1 MRYLGLDYGTKTC
14 GASISDS
21 TGLIAISLEVIR
33 YNSSEELFSKLKKI
47 IEEKKISKIVLG
59 NPLNLNGTLS
69 KRSEETIKFKEL
81 LEKEFNIEVFMQDER
96 LSTIEAER
104 ILLTNN
110 TKRKDRKKVIDKMA
124 AVIILQTY
132 LDKRQ

>member
-1 MRYLGLDYGTKTC
+1 MRYLGLDYGSKTC
-14 GASISDS
+14 GVAISDS
-21 TGLIAISLEVIR
+21 TGLIASSLEVIR
-33 YNSSEELFSKLKKI
+33 YKLSEELIFKLSNI
-47 IEEKKISKIVLG
+47 IKEKKIEKIVLG

-69 KRSEETIKFKEL
+69 KRSEETLKFKEL

-104 ILLTNN
+104 ILLNNN

-124 AVIILQTY
+124 AVIILQAY
-132 LDKRQ
+132 LDKR

>member
-14 GASISDS
+14 GVSVSDS
-21 TGLIAISLEVIR
+21 TGLIASSLEVIR
-33 YNSSEELFSKLKKI
+33 YSESEELFSKLKKV
-47 IEEKKISKIVLG
+47 IEEKKIEKIVLG
-59 NPLNLNGTLS
+59 NPLNLNGTFS
-69 KRSEETIKFKEL
+69 KRSEETFKFKEL
-81 LEKEFNIEVFMQDER
+81 LEKKFNIEVFMQDER

-104 ILLTNN
+104 ILLNNN

-132 LDKRQ
+132 LDKR